1 MDSPPQITQV
11 RLEHDEEE
19 DYFRASILTEDGGRL
34 ETDNRLGSWTTTP
47 DADGVRQEL
56 PTAVA
61 SLVADKV
68 ARHPVEVERRRLRRK
83 ADEEAK
89 VARKQNS

>member
-11 RLEHDEEE
+11 RLEYVEDD
-19 DYFRASILTEDGGRL
+19 DYFRAALITEEDGRL
-34 ETDNRLGSWTTTP
+34 EIDNRLGSWTTTP
-47 DADGVRQEL
+47 GADGKRKEL

-61 SLVADKV
+61 SLVAEKV